1 MLFQFDYFSHF
12 LYFDC
17 HFIINFTIVNT
28 TCDLFIDFVFL
39 MLNRYSILTEY
50 LPAERLKNDFEA
62 VRSTLIWRMDSWPG
76 GRGLDPITDSTE
88 YSCRS
93 SGNEV
98 GPPVSESIMNF
109 SVECMPNIIFNIHS
123 INF

>member
-1 MLFQFDYFSHF
+1 
-12 LYFDC
+12 
-17 HFIINFTIVNT
+17 
-28 TCDLFIDFVFL
+28 
-39 MLNRYSILTEY
+39 
-50 LPAERLKNDFEA
+50 
-62 VRSTLIWRMDSWPG
+62 MDNWPG

-109 SVECMPNIIFNIHS
+109 SVECTLKKLIYTQ
-123 INF
+123 

>member
-1 MLFQFDYFSHF
+1 MLLLIKSV
-12 LYFDC
+12 
-17 HFIINFTIVNT
+17 FIIKYAIYLYHFFYI
-28 TCDLFIDFVFL
+28 FH
-39 MLNRYSILTEY
+39 RYSILTEY

-62 VRSTLIWRMDSWPG
+62 VRSTLIWRMDNWPG

-109 SVECMPNIIFNIHS
+109 SVECMQNIFIYTQ
-123 INF
+123 